1 MLDGRHLMSDDWRTC
16 STLGQRLKWARTRRG
31 KSWTQTTLGRVLGVT
46 RYTIGR
52 YEDDGYIPPNDQIE
66 ALSSTLGVRPIW
78 LLYGDG
84 PPFVLPAVE
93 AYLLTDAGKK
103 LPPVVQAELRA
114 WSHNFFKTLTPGDE
128 EIENAV
134 FVIELLLKKARQRG
148 DGEGG

>member
-1 MLDGRHLMSDDWRTC
+1 MSDDWRAC
-16 STLGQRLKWARTRRG
+16 STLGERLKWARARRG
-31 KSWTQTTLGRVLGVT
+31 KGWTQAKLGRVIRRG

-52 YEDDGYIPPNDQIE
+52 YEENKYVPPDDQIE
-66 ALSSTLGVRPIW
+66 LLSATLGVRPIW
-78 LLYGDG
+78 LRYGEG

-93 AYLLTDAGKK
+93 AYLLGDAGKK
-103 LPPVVQAELRA
+103 LRPVVQAELRA

-128 EIENAV
+128 EIEDAV